1 VIRVVGLYLVGA
13 WLLMQVAGTVL
24 PMLGAPQWLPG
35 RIVILLALG
44 FIPALIT
51 AGLGHKADPLRSDPC
66 FQKLVEAKP

>member
-1 VIRVVGLYLVGA
+1 
-13 WLLMQVAGTVL
+13 
-24 PMLGAPQWLPG
+24 MLGAPQWLPG
-35 RIVILLALG
+35 RIVILLVLG